1 MACREASP
9 GTMARPLQ
17 RKGDGPTEAYEQ
29 PGGSPRT
36 HSPAPHGMSR
46 SSSTATAA
54 GHARIGCRSTRV
66 TEAGADA
73 LKARLRDAVELGIE
87 QLTVFSFS
95 TENWSRPIEEVR
107 GLISMLA
114 QRIAAEAPELHRHSV
129 RMRFIGRR
137 HGVAQ
142 ELVREMERAESLTA
156 RNRLITLFVA
166 LNYGG
171 RAEIVDAAARF
182 RAGSEDDFREC
193 LYAPDMHDP
202 DLIIRTGGER
212 RLSNFLLWQS
222 AYSELVFSD
231 ELWPDFSREDMEAAL
246 AGVQHAPA
254 AVRRQMSGARAGRAL
269 LHARIY
275 EHVVDVRSSPSTR

>member
-1 MACREASP
+1 M
-9 GTMARPLQ
+9 
-17 RKGDGPTEAYEQ
+17 
-29 PGGSPRT
+29 
-36 HSPAPHGMSR
+36 
-46 SSSTATAA
+46 SSSAPSEDPLIGAA
-54 GHARIGCRSTRV
+54 RYVAIIPDGNGRWARARRLSIGEGHR
-66 TEAGADA
+66 AGADT

-95 TENWSRPIEEVR
+95 TENWSRPIEEVHD
-107 GLISMLA
+107 LLSMLA

-166 LNYGG
+166 FNYGG
-171 RAEIVDAAARF
+171 RAELVDAASGF
-182 RAGSEDDFREC
+182 RAGGEADFREC

-246 AGVQHAPA
+246 EEFRMRQ
-254 AVRRQMSGARAGRAL
+254 RRFGGR
-269 LHARIY
+269 
-275 EHVVDVRSSPSTR
+275 